1 MSIKTLMF
9 RGFFLT
15 AGLLIAGVTWQ
26 AAKAQRLKMA
36 DCNTKLSSGKTYV
49 THHQGQFQQGQ
60 TLGISGGI
68 EITQTYKCTWG
79 TCFRA
84 NMKLVDYSV
93 GVNKAE
99 GYWQGSNLQ
108 FTRYVGTENTP
119 ESWSGQC
126 LENAITNNCYFPNSP
141 NKKYLFT
148 ITY

>member
-1 MSIKTLMF
+1 MVIRLGIQQYTVARWSP
-9 RGFFLT
+9 
-15 AGLLIAGVTWQ
+15 LLYCV
-26 AAKAQRLKMA
+26 
-36 DCNTKLSSGKTYV
+36 CSSLLDM